1 MKTFFVWLPKKV
13 SIIFGSKIFQVSLSK
28 FVQKYFGVGHFG
40 DAVSAIDFSAMNQLI
55 GNFDKNIFQF

>member
-28 FVQKYFGVGHFG
+28 FGQKHFGMGHFG
-40 DAVSAIDFSAMNQLI
+40 DVVSAIDFSAMNQLI
-55 GNFDKNIFQF
+55 GNFDKNIFKF